1 MQLIK
6 YNLIN
11 ISRLYISKAK
21 KYQPLIPANVGDY
34 AVNAYVHLRG
44 RSAELA
50 DFQYTSARTLLSI
63 IRLSTALV
71 MNFF

>member
-1 MQLIK
+1 M
-6 YNLIN
+6 
-11 ISRLYISKAK
+11 YIAKAK
-21 KYQPLIPANVGDY
+21 KFGPVIPLPVAEYAANVY
-34 AVNAYVHLRG
+34 SRLRG

-71 MNFF
+71 LSKKLTKGETSLG